1 MENKCVVIEI
11 GAGDKVFSTLDYKD
25 EQCVGLSIS
34 ERKDNNRDIGN
45 KFTYPEGTTIGDLEP
60 IIVVVT
66 QNINSLISL
75 RDQVDDVIALL
86 KSKCEA
92 GNEQIS

>member
-11 GAGDKVFSTLDYKD
+11 GAGDKVFSTIDYKD

-34 ERKDNNRDIGN
+34 ERKDSNRDIGN
-45 KFTYPEGTTIGDLEP
+45 KFTYPEGTIIGDLEP
-60 IIVVVT
+60 IVVVVT
-66 QNINSLISL
+66 KNINSLVAL
-75 RDQVDDVIALL
+75 RRQIDDVISLL

-92 GNEQIS
+92 DNEQIQ

>member
-11 GAGDKVFSTLDYKD
+11 GAGDKVFSTIDYKD

-60 IIVVVT
+60 IIVVT
-66 QNINSLISL
+66 QNINSLIAL

>member
-1 MENKCVVIEI
+1 MIKYFQPLIIKMNNV
-11 GAGDKVFSTLDYKD
+11 LDYQYLNEKITI
-25 EQCVGLSIS
+25 VIS
-34 ERKDNNRDIGN
+34 EINSP
-45 KFTYPEGTTIGDLEP
+45 TEGTTIGDLEP

-66 QNINSLISL
+66 QNINSLIAL

-92 GNEQIS
+92 VDEQIS